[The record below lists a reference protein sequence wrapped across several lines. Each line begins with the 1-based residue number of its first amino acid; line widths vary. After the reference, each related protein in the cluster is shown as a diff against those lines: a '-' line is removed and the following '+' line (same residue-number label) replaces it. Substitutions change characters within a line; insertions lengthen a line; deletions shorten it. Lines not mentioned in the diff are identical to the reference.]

1 MDEISIVFIF
11 SGVSRCE
18 VHDVVAYS
26 EVYGV
31 TLRQNETKESKEK
44 EGERGEKDRE
54 S

>member
-1 MDEISIVFIF
+1 MDEISIVSIF
-11 SGVSRCE
+11 SDVSRCE

-31 TLRQNETKESKEK
+31 TLRQNETKEK

-54 S
+54 SHL

>member
-1 MDEISIVFIF
+1 MTQINRNGVDEISIVSVF
-11 SGVSRCE
+11 SDVSRCE

-31 TLRQNETKESKEK
+31 TLRQR
-44 EGERGEKDRE
+44 EGKRGGKRRE